1 MPKLKQSDSKS
12 FVISDGEQKYKFV
25 NDIGNLSYIKNR
37 VDRMFN
43 KEPETIAW
51 IKSMHQ
57 SSVFYDVGANI
68 GLYTIY
74 AAVKRQCT
82 TYSFEPHAANF
93 KSVIENIEANKLTNS
108 HAYPVAINKNFGL
121 SSMAVKNL
129 YSGVADNIV
138 DSLSEIYHGVVSISL
153 DDVVGK
159 NILPQPDYIKV
170 DVDGF
175 ERNVFEGSQRV
186 FKNAKS
192 ILIEIDQKDIQ
203 LVDDIKNLGF
213 QLKSEHVRN
222 SVEKNYIFTAV

>member
-1 MPKLKQSDSKS
+1 MPKLKQSNDK
-12 FVISDGEQKYKFV
+12 FFTINDGAQEYRFV

-51 IKSMHQ
+51 IKSINQ
-57 SSVFYDVGANI
+57 NAVFYDVGANI

-82 TYSFEPHAANF
+82 TYSFEPHSANF
-93 KSVIENIEANKLTNS
+93 KSVIENIEANKLKNS
-108 HAYPVAINKNFGL
+108 YAYPVAINKKFGL
-121 SSMAVKNL
+121 SSMSVKNL
-129 YSGVADNIV
+129 YAGVADNVV

-153 DDVVGK
+153 DDAVQQNV
-159 NILPQPDYIKV
+159 LPQPDYIKV

-175 ERNVFEGSQRV
+175 ERNVFEGSQQV

-213 QLKSEHVRN
+213 QLKSEHIRN

>member
-1 MPKLKQSDSKS
+1 MPKLKNYTDNFFIANDNQY
-12 FVISDGEQKYKFV
+12 QYKFI

-37 VDRMFN
+37 VDRLFN

-51 IKSMHQ
+51 INSMNQ
-57 SSVFYDVGANI
+57 SAIFYDIGANI

-74 AAVKRQCT
+74 AAVKRQCS

-93 KSVIENIEANKLTNS
+93 KSVIENVEANKLKNS
-108 HAYPVAINKNFGL
+108 YAYPVAINKNFGL

-129 YSGVADNIV
+129 YAGVADNVV
-138 DSLSEIYHGVVSISL
+138 DSSSEIYHGVVSISL

-175 ERNVFEGSQRV
+175 ERNVFEGSQQV

-213 QLKSEHVRN
+213 LLESEHVRN

>member
-153 DDVVGK
+153 DNVVGK

>member
-1 MPKLKQSDSKS
+1 MPKLKQSNDK
-12 FVISDGEQKYKFV
+12 FFTINDGAQEYRFV

-51 IKSMHQ
+51 IKSMNQ
-57 SSVFYDVGANI
+57 TAVFYDVGANI

-82 TYSFEPHAANF
+82 TYSFEPHSANF
-93 KSVIENIEANKLTNS
+93 KNIIENIEENKLLKS
-108 HAYPVAINKNFGL
+108 YAYPVAINKKFGL
-121 SSMAVKNL
+121 SSMSVKNL
-129 YSGVADNIV
+129 YAGVADNVV
-138 DSLSEIYHGVVSISL
+138 DSLGEIYHGVVSISL
-153 DDVVGK
+153 DDVVEK

-175 ERNVFEGSQRV
+175 ERHVFEGSQQV
-186 FKNAKS
+186 FKKAKS

-213 QLKSEHVRN
+213 QLKSEHIRN

>member
-1 MPKLKQSDSKS
+1 MPKLKQHNDKI
-12 FVISDGEQKYKFV
+12 FTINDNEYQYKFV

-51 IKSMHQ
+51 IRSMHQ
-57 SSVFYDVGANI
+57 TAVFYDVGANI

-74 AAVKRQCT
+74 AAIKRQCT
-82 TYSFEPHAANF
+82 TYSFEPHSANF
-93 KSVIENIEANKLTNS
+93 KNIIENIEANKLTKS
-108 HAYPVAINKNFGL
+108 YAYPVAINKKFGL
-121 SSMAVKNL
+121 SSMSVKNL
-129 YSGVADNIV
+129 YAGVADNVV
-138 DSLSEIYHGVVSISL
+138 DSSGEIYHGVVSISL
-153 DDVVGK
+153 DNAVQQ

-175 ERNVFEGSQRV
+175 ERNVFEGSREV
-186 FKNAKS
+186 FKNARS

-213 QLKSEHVRN
+213 RLESEHVRN
-222 SVEKNYIFTAV
+222 TVEKNYIFTAV

>member
-1 MPKLKQSDSKS
+1 VL
-12 FVISDGEQKYKFV
+12 
-25 NDIGNLSYIKNR
+25 LR
-37 VDRMFN
+37 
-43 KEPETIAW
+43 
-51 IKSMHQ
+51 
-57 SSVFYDVGANI
+57 
-68 GLYTIY
+68 
-74 AAVKRQCT
+74 
-82 TYSFEPHAANF
+82 
-93 KSVIENIEANKLTNS
+93 IEANKLKNS
-108 HAYPVAINKNFGL
+108 YAYPVAINKNFGL

-129 YSGVADNIV
+129 YAGVADNVV

-175 ERNVFEGSQRV
+175 ERNVFEGSRQV

-213 QLKSEHVRN
+213 QLESEHVRN
-222 SVEKNYIFTAV
+222 TVEKNYIFTAV

>member
-93 KSVIENIEANKLTNS
+93 KSVIENIEANKLSNS

>member
-1 MPKLKQSDSKS
+1 MPKLKKSDSKS
-12 FVISDGEQKYKFV
+12 FVINDGEQEYKFV

-108 HAYPVAINKNFGL
+108 HAYPVAINKDFGL

>member
-74 AAVKRQCT
+74 AAVKRQCN

-108 HAYPVAINKNFGL
+108 HAYPVAINKDFGL